1 MPVSVEQL
9 RKMKARDPKRYEARQ
24 KEVYAFSKL
33 LYGAYEK
40 LRGGNEDAVRISK
53 KLRQFSEALEQVRLD
68 PSDPQNRAKIDEAL
82 DTLATLGDFL
92 GGRAVKSE
100 RGNVCDYLNFDAD
113 VDVEDLRKGL
123 SAVSA
128 HYGFDLD
135 VERLMSGKELERAPQ
150 EEQEQK
156 DNLKQWREQRARER
170 EQTLEQERRAAEA
183 QERVRLAE
191 ERRKQQQKELEEKE
205 ERERQEADRKERERQ
220 AKLDEER
227 RKSDF
232 QKLQERAAAQ
242 ANAIEEERARRAT
255 MNSNIDT
262 LLAQARDPKASAES
276 RKANLAQAVAFYREL
291 NNVGEDMGKRV
302 SMDRVS
308 RTMNEVFTGAAL
320 TVAEKH
326 GSLNELAALSAKELN
341 DQVIRM
347 EQEVGSYAEGNE
359 RSAARSENLFRQM
372 DRTWRFGGS
381 SAAYDAATQA
391 MRDIS
396 GKNPP
401 TQTDNYLAT
410 ETVKR
415 YVAKNIGEAKHA
427 TGKTR
432 MACSLAFLKQ
442 TMSKEQFRIYCSI
455 LNEQRH
461 IGKPI
466 TANGVE
472 YDKANPRAF
481 IPEEIGTIS
490 EVYAETR
497 ERFYHLYDEETGFK
511 MPSARDLALLTALKK
526 LEAKA
531 NGDGSVAVEHE
542 ALQAEI
548 EKIQADRRF
557 QDAIHNRSAHELIV
571 MACDGNLNTLAGY
584 TAPLTADQQAR
595 IEEEKKLQ
603 AAKEAD
609 RIAKAEAD
617 RIAREEAERL
627 AKEQAEREEQERIR
641 LEQERIQREKAE
653 AEFREKNKPLSELF
667 EKLLP
672 EVQKLG
678 KETLADVFDY
688 LDDDQPHRKSVEET
702 CATLIA
708 LHEIRLKDPDARTG
722 KKNPIVN
729 LDTLQK
735 RVDELKKDEFVQK
748 LAKDTKLTEKVQGR
762 IQEAQTK
769 TNLNELG
776 RKIYPAV
783 RLAEE
788 LHEDRQK
795 LLEAKAKAERLKEAW
810 EKGTTVGAAY
820 QDKNIEG
827 AAKKLLSGKID
838 YQSAANLAA
847 SLIAIHECEKKG
859 GGLDAHV
866 DFKALQQRKR
876 ELLKDP
882 VIEKLGQY
890 LSSPFRG
897 KELERAV
904 DQSPNPVRSVAG
916 ELNKMYQ
923 QRLAKKQQE
932 PEAQNAKESQNAVGG
947 IHA

>member
-1 MPVSVEQL
+1 MPVSIERL

-24 KEVYAFSKL
+24 KEIFAFSKL
-33 LYGAYEK
+33 LYGSYEK
-40 LRGGNEDAVRISK
+40 LKNKDKGLSH
-53 KLRQFSEALEQVRLD
+53 KLRKYSEALEKVRLD
-68 PSDPQNRAKIDEAL
+68 PSEPRNREKLDEAL
-82 DTLATLGDFL
+82 DTLADFGDFL
-92 GGRAVKSE
+92 GSRAGDSD
-100 RGNVCDYLNFDAD
+100 RQNVCDYLIMDLEED
-113 VDVEDLRKGL
+113 VAELRKGMH
-123 SAVSA
+123 AVNA
-128 HYGFDLD
+128 HFGFDLD
-135 VERLMSGKELERAPQ
+135 VERLIEGSVVERS
-150 EEQEQK
+150 EEQKQEQREA
-156 DNLKQWREQRARER
+156 LQQWREQRARER
-170 EQTLEQERRAAEA
+170 EASLKAEREAAEA
-183 QERVRLAE
+183 QERARLAA

-205 ERERQEADRKERERQ
+205 ERERQEAYRKERERQ
-220 AKLDEER
+220 AKLEEER
-227 RKSDF
+227 RKSEF
-232 QKLQERAAAQ
+232 QKLQEQAAAQ
-242 ANAIEEERARRAT
+242 AKAIEEERARRAT
-255 MNSNIDT
+255 MNSDLST
-262 LLAQARDPKASAES
+262 LLAQARDPKAGAET
-276 RKANLAQAVAFYREL
+276 RKARLAQAVAFYREL
-291 NNVGEDMGKRV
+291 NNVGQDMGKRV

-308 RTMNEVFTGAAL
+308 STMNEVFTGAAL

-326 GSLNELAALSAKELN
+326 GTLNELAGLSAKELN
-341 DQVIRM
+341 DRVIEM
-347 EQEVGSYAEGNE
+347 EQEVGAYAEGSE
-359 RSAARSENLFRQM
+359 HSAARADSLFRQM

-381 SAAYDAATQA
+381 SAAYDAATKA
-391 MRDIS
+391 MRDIA

-410 ETVKR
+410 ETVRR

-427 TGKTR
+427 TGMTR

-442 TMSKEQFRIYCSI
+442 TMSKEQFRIYCNV

-461 IGKPI
+461 IGKQI
-466 TANGVE
+466 TVNGVE
-472 YDKANPRAF
+472 YDKTNPRAF

-511 MPSARDLALLTALKK
+511 MPPARDLALLTALKK

-557 QDAIHNRSAHELIV
+557 QDAIHSRSPHELIL
-571 MACDGNLNTLAGY
+571 MACDGNLNTLTGY
-584 TAPLTADQQAR
+584 ADPLTDEQKAR
-595 IEEEKKLQ
+595 VEEEKTLQ
-603 AAKEAD
+603 AAKEAAHIAKAEAD

-617 RIAREEAERL
+617 RL

-688 LDDDQPHRKSVEET
+688 LDDDQQHRKSVEET

-708 LHEIRLKDPDARTG
+708 LHELRLTDAEAKAGT
-722 KKNPIVN
+722 KNPVVN
-729 LDTLQK
+729 LEALQK
-735 RVDELKKDEFVQK
+735 RVDELKKDEFVQE
-748 LAKDTKLTEKVQGR
+748 LAKDPKLTEKVQGR

-783 RLAEE
+783 RMAEE
-788 LHEDRQK
+788 LHENHQK
-795 LLEAKAKAERLKEAW
+795 KLEAKAKAERRKEAW

-820 QDKNIEG
+820 QDKNIQDG
-827 AAKKLLSGKID
+827 AKQLLSGRID

-847 SLIAIHECEKKG
+847 ALIAIHECEEKG

-876 ELLKDP
+876 ELLKDKT
-882 VIEKLGQY
+882 VEDLGQY
-890 LSSPFRG
+890 LASPFRG

-904 DQSPNPVRSVAG
+904 NMSGNREQSVAG
-916 ELNKMYQ
+916 ALDKMYQ
-923 QRLAKKQQE
+923 QRLAAKQQ
-932 PEAQNAKESQNAVGG
+932 PEEQKAKESQNAAGG